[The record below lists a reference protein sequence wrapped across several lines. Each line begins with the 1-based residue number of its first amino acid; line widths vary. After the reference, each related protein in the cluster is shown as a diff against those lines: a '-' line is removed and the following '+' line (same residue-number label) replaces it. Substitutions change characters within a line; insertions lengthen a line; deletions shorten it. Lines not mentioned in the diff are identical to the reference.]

1 MKIYVMEGNIL
12 IKTEDFDDSYYY
24 SKVLDLAPLVDT
36 FERHTLKEIS
46 IDEHCT
52 EKIFE
57 CDLSTYNEF
66 KKRIWALEDKE
77 MTMRTIIS
85 ILGERSHGLRE
96 FVWHNQVGKTFWEIL
111 ANANLAICRFLM
123 NEELI
128 EELIQKST
136 DEEKKHDESK

>member
-24 SKVLDLAPLVDT
+24 STVLDLAPLVDT
-36 FERHTLKEIS
+36 FEKHKLKEIS
-46 IDEHCT
+46 DEHSK
-52 EKIFE
+52 EKMFE

-128 EELIQKST
+128 EELIQKSI